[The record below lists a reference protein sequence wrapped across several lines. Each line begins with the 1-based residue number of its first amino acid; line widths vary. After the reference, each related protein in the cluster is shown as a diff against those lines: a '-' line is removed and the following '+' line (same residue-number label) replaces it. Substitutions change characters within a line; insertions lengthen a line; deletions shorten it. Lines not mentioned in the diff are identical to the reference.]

1 MNESAP
7 PFARV
12 DAAPKRWVARLPPQA
27 TLPLGISVAAF
38 LLDLGTPNNVADGFL
53 YTLAVLACVWV
64 PRADAAL
71 YAAAALMIPMGIG
84 FAVSHSS
91 LPLWEGLLDRVLGA
105 AAIWLAAIVVW
116 RNAKLIGDRERTLV
130 QLRELHGSAERA
142 AHTERLELSRWLHEG
157 LAQEVAAVGW
167 GIDRLAHQAADP
179 VGVRTEARELR
190 LLVDRVLDTVR
201 GKAGALRDA
210 DVAPGTQLTVLV
222 ERYVAGY
229 GGRTGLSVAV
239 AGLKSVGVIPQTH
252 TTLCFKV
259 VQEAL
264 TNVAK
269 HACASRVRVDFREA
283 ARVIHLTVTDDGCGL
298 SADARLK
305 PDSLGLLGLTE
316 RLTAIGG
323 ALSVLNVAP
332 HGVRLT
338 ARIPLG

>member
-1 MNESAP
+1 MKESISP
-7 PFARV
+7 PARV
-12 DAAPKRWVARLPPQA
+12 DATPQRWAARLSPQA
-27 TLPLGISVAAF
+27 TLPLGIGVAAF
-38 LLDLGTPNNVADGFL
+38 LLDLGTTGNVAAGFL

-64 PRADAAL
+64 PRAEAAL
-71 YAAAALMIPMGIG
+71 YAAAVLMLPMGIG
-84 FAVSHSS
+84 FASSPSS

-105 AAIWLAAIVVW
+105 TAIWLAAIVVW
-116 RNAKLIGDRERTLV
+116 RNARLIGDRERTLA

-157 LAQEVAAVGW
+157 LAQEMAAVGW
-167 GIDRLAHQAADP
+167 GIDRLAQQAADP

-190 LLVDRVLDTVR
+190 LLVDRALDTVR

-210 DVAPGTQLTVLV
+210 DVAPGMELTVLV
-222 ERYVAGY
+222 ERYVAAC

-239 AGLKSVGVIPQTH
+239 TGLKSVGVIPQPH

-269 HACASRVRVDFREA
+269 HACASRVRVEFRQA

-305 PDSLGLLGLTE
+305 PESLGLLGLNE

-332 HGVRLT
+332 HGARLT